1 MKKFLIIGAGAMG
14 SAFTLPCVE
23 NSNKVILAGTHLE
36 SNNIKKLKL
45 DYYHKSLNA
54 YLSRK
59 IKIIDEKLLD
69 RYLKDS
75 PDYIVIATS
84 SLGIDWVCNKLI
96 KNYKKKLSII
106 LLTKGL
112 VKDGNNIITI
122 SNKINKIFNK
132 KKLPNQDITSIK
144 GPCLAAGLINKIR
157 TSTVIANKNINNAK
171 KIQKLISTNYYN
183 TEISKDINGVET
195 MGAIKNIYAMLVGA
209 SLGLS
214 GKSQKFKIRDKYY
227 HNTSS
232 ALLSKSLAEMKL
244 FSKKMKGLP
253 QTAYGLAG
261 IGDLYVSVA
270 GGRNSQLGK
279 YLGNGHKYISIKKNK
294 MKNITTEGSD
304 LALEIGPTLKKK
316 YSKRDFPI
324 MFALIDSICKNQV
337 LKIKW

>member
-36 SNNIKKLKL
+36 RDNIKKLKSN
-45 DYYHKSLNA
+45 YYHKSLNA
-54 YLSRK
+54 HLSRK
-59 IKIIDEKLLD
+59 VKIIDDKSLD
-69 RYLKDS
+69 KYLKDS
-75 PDYIVIATS
+75 PDYIVIAIS
-84 SLGIDWVCNKLI
+84 SLGIDWACNKLI

-112 VKDGNNIITI
+112 VKDGDKVITI
-122 SNKINKIFNK
+122 SSKINKIFNK
-132 KKLPNQDITSIK
+132 KNLPNQDITSIK

-157 TSTVIANKNINNAK
+157 TSTVIANKNIKNAK

-183 TEISKDINGVET
+183 TEISKDINGVEA

-209 SLGLS
+209 SFGLS
-214 GKSQKFKIRDKYY
+214 GKFQKFKIRDKYY

-244 FSKKMKGLP
+244 FAKKMKGLP

-261 IGDLYVSVA
+261 IGDLHVSVA

-279 YLGNGHKYISIKKNK
+279 YLGNGHKFKSIKKNK
-294 MKNITTEGSD
+294 MQNITTEGSE

-316 YSKRDFPI
+316 FNKRDFPI
-324 MFALIDSICKNQV
+324 MFALIDCICKNQV